1 MTTAEINPHQNQS
14 ARSYPMKTIRL
25 LTLHLLL
32 ILCSDAPRLLGADIA
47 PDPSG
52 HWEGAIS
59 LPSGALG
66 ILVDLTCHDEVWQG
80 TIDIPMQGLRGYKL
94 DPVKVDGP
102 AVGFTLPGVPGNPQF
117 AGRIAVD
124 AISGDFTQGPGRF
137 PFKLERR
144 PAPAPIAGP
153 PEKGLPGPGLVG
165 HWLGSLKPMPGI
177 ELRIALEVTGATA
190 DKLEGFLVSLDQG
203 AARLPI
209 STLTE
214 RDRSVHL
221 ESKRIGG
228 VFDGKLNDDGSELVG
243 EWQQGGLT
251 NPLTFK
257 RTAQAVSLQPA
268 NRPQLPKKPYPYTE
282 EEVVVINQ
290 AAGVSLAGTL
300 TLPAGLGPHP
310 AVVLITGSGPQDRDE
325 SLAGHRPFLVLA
337 DHLTRQGIAVLRC
350 DDRGT
355 GKSTGDFSR
364 AIDSDFVVDALAE
377 VAFLRTRKEIDP
389 RRIGLVGH
397 SEGGIVAP
405 RAAAQSDDVAFIVLL
420 AGVGLPME
428 EITLQQARDISRVLG
443 LGEEQIAASVAVQ
456 RAIFKIARSEPDA
469 AKAEKAIWQ
478 AYRDQA
484 ALMTDEQQK
493 SFRNGEALL
502 ASKMKLMLSPWFR
515 NMLAYDPRPTLGKV
529 KCPVLALNGEKD
541 LQVAAKENLVAI
553 REALSAGGNTR
564 VKTVELPGLNHLFQI
579 CQTGSPTEYAKIEET
594 FNPGALQEISDWIRE
609 VTLP

>member
-1 MTTAEINPHQNQS
+1 
-14 ARSYPMKTIRL
+14 MKTIRL

-32 ILCSDAPRLLGADIA
+32 ILCSGGPRLLGSDVA

-52 HWEGAIS
+52 HWEGTIS

-66 ILVDLTCHDEVWQG
+66 ILVDLTCQGEVWQG

-94 DPVKVDGP
+94 DPVNVDGP
-102 AVGFTLPGVPGNPQF
+102 AVEFTLPGVPGNPHF
-117 AGRIAVD
+117 AGRIVAD

-137 PFKLERR
+137 SFKLERK

-153 PEKGLPGPGLVG
+153 SEKSVPGPGLVG

-177 ELRIALEVTGATA
+177 ELRIALEVTGVTA

-203 AARLPI
+203 KARLPI
-209 STLTE
+209 SELTE
-214 RDRSVHL
+214 RDRIVHL
-221 ESKRIGG
+221 ESKKVGG
-228 VFDGKLNDDGSELVG
+228 VFDGKLNGDGSELVG

-268 NRPQLPKKPYPYTE
+268 NRPQLPKKPYPYAE
-282 EEVVVINQ
+282 EEVVVKNQ
-290 AAGVSLAGTL
+290 AAGVTLAGTL

-325 SLAGHRPFLVLA
+325 ALAGHRPFLVLA

-377 VAFLRTRKEIDP
+377 VAYLRTRKEIDP

-428 EITLQQARDISRVLG
+428 EIVLQQARDISRVLG
-443 LGEEQIAASVAVQ
+443 LGEEQIAASLAVQ
-456 RAIFKIARSEPDA
+456 RAILKIARSEPDA
-469 AKAEKAIWQ
+469 AKAENAIWQ

-493 SFRNGEALL
+493 SFRIGENLI

-529 KCPVLALNGEKD
+529 KCPVLALNGQKD
-541 LQVAAKENLVAI
+541 LQVAAKENLFAL
-553 REALSAGGNTR
+553 REALSAGGNMR
-564 VKTVELPGLNHLFQI
+564 VKTVELPGLNHLFQN

-594 FNPGALQEISDWIRE
+594 FNPAALQEISDWIRE
-609 VTLP
+609 VTLL